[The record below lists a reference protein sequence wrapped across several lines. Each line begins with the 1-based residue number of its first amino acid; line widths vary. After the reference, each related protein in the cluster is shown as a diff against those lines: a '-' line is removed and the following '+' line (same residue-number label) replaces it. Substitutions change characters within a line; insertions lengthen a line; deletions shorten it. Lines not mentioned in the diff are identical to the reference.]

1 MRRELNLN
9 VERILPYNIKKA
21 LFLAKI
27 LNDCG
32 RDMAQKYG
40 LHHWDNSMIKSCLIV
55 GIGLLKNRVYL
66 VSEGKNPVATFQ
78 VKKTDN
84 ALFFEKLAVSPEV
97 SGKGYGSYC
106 MRLIEKM
113 ATKLGCE
120 RVQMEVYDQSRHAI
134 EFYQK
139 RGYLQVG
146 KTGTRKYTDLVM
158 EKIVGN

>member
-1 MRRELNLN
+1 MNRELKLN
-9 VERILPYNIKKA
+9 VKRILPCNIKKA
-21 LFLAKI
+21 LILARI

-32 RDMAQKYG
+32 KDMAQKYG

-55 GIGLLKNRVYL
+55 GIGLLRNQVYL
-66 VSEGKNPVATFQ
+66 VSKDKNPVATFQ
-78 VKKTDN
+78 LKKIGD

-113 ATKLGCE
+113 AKKLGCE

-139 RGYLQVG
+139 KGYLQVG

-158 EKIVGN
+158 EKIVGS